1 MNDDQQKPDIQS
13 DDAKTEPRLNA
24 ISQDGRPAPLFLQ
37 TLICPVTRGLL
48 TYDKARSELISKAA
62 GLAFPVRDGVP
73 IMLEDEARELSEAE
87 MK

>member
-1 MNDDQQKPDIQS
+1 MNDDQKPDIQI
-13 DDAKTEPRLNA
+13 DDAKTEPSPDLV
-24 ISQDGRPAPLFLQ
+24 SQDGRPAPLFLQ

-73 IMLEDEARELSEAE
+73 IMLEDEARELTEAE
-87 MK
+87 LK